1 MTGQL
6 FLSFW
11 DICLENLPAGGFSHR
26 QMTGEEAR
34 ALIERTRRQGSPV
47 VCVSN
52 DDLLAP
58 YKKREVQKH
67 QDLCTALKEHF
78 SILLSLSDFIV
89 PDEQEGQTLSSIIP
103 LQCVQ
108 IQEDDRLLVITCAY
122 TLPEKSGSTSLN
134 FRVAPETVEFHL
146 IEATP

>member
-11 DICLENLPAGGFSHR
+11 DIWLENLPVGGFSHR

-34 ALIERTRRQGSPV
+34 ALIEQTRRQGSPV

-67 QDLCTALKEHF
+67 QELCTALKEHF
-78 SILLSLSDFIV
+78 SILL
-89 PDEQEGQTLSSIIP
+89 
-103 LQCVQ
+103 

-122 TLPEKSGSTSLN
+122 TLPEKSGGASLD
-134 FRVAPETVEFHL
+134 FRVAPETIEFHL